1 MGGSLT
7 GPSAAVISSETTP
20 FLMKINITLDRGS
33 QREMFH
39 SNYFCPCFVPL
50 PYESTSP
57 LKTFLEMFMFRLEFF
72 LGSFQLWSEA
82 ALAGKAAT

>member
-1 MGGSLT
+1 
-7 GPSAAVISSETTP
+7 
-20 FLMKINITLDRGS
+20 MKINITLDRGS
-33 QREMFH
+33 QRELFH

-57 LKTFLEMFMFRLEFF
+57 LKTFLEMFTFRLEFF

-82 ALAGKAAT
+82 ALAGKAATQVQGTAGPGSLGHQQVKEKQA